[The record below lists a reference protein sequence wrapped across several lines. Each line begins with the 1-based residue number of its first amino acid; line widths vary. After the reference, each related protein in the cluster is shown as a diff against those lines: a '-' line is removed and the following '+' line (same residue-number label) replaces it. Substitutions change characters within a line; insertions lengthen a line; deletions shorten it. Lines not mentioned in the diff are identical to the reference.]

1 MFQPLWILTV
11 LLGYMGMLFV
21 LAQWASKRAAAK
33 GFKHSPLIYSLS
45 IGVYCTSWTFYGS
58 VGSAANNGILFLS
71 IYFGPTLVLLFAST
85 LLRKM
90 VRVKSRHH
98 VTSIADLIS
107 TRYNKSQLLAA
118 MVTIVCLIGI
128 LPYIALQLKA
138 ITSTFSLLA
147 GSGNSSG
154 VPFHIDVE
162 LVTVVLM
169 VIFTILF
176 GVRHL
181 DPTERHQGMMYA
193 LAAESVV
200 KLFAFLAAGLFVTYG
215 LFDGFGDLLGKAEA
229 LAATRPELNK
239 VSQMPSLINW
249 LTLALL
255 AMSAFLF
262 LPRQFHVAVVENA
275 SENHLKSAQWM
286 MPAYLLLIN
295 IFVLPIALAGMILGH
310 APNEADTFVLLLP
323 LQENQQLL
331 SLLVFIGGFSA
342 STGMILVS
350 AMTLSTMITN
360 HLILPFI
367 EAVTLLQPLRTKLL
381 QLRWLSVALFIFSG
395 YLFNQSLGD
404 TFMLVN
410 MGLISF
416 AAILQFAPIIVGGLF
431 WKNANLKGAMAGLAA
446 GFTGWFYTLLLPAF
460 VKSGWWTDSLLEF
473 GPWGIAALNPEAL
486 LGLSALDPLPHA
498 VFWSMLLNIAA
509 FVAVSLSTSADKE
522 EKALAAEFV
531 DILKGDT
538 RHLPQ
543 MDQQGTIDLAE
554 KITRLDQCFAVYMP
568 EQLRKNY
575 VTQCLRAS
583 GLEGKTLVSLL
594 EATYLQQEAEK
605 ILAGAIGGAT
615 AHRAIQRSGIFNKE
629 EQKQLSNAYSDL
641 LAEIHLTPEELWSK
655 VDYYHEREQM
665 LSDHAHQQRQTI
677 ERLESEVI
685 QRISAEQALKE
696 LNEKLEHRVE
706 QRTSELK
713 SSNLNLRTTLQQ
725 LQQAQKQLVEA
736 DKMAALGGLVAGIAH
751 EINTPLGNSLT
762 AASLL
767 KEEFAQLLGRYHD
780 NSLKRSDLE
789 EFNTVAN
796 ECLQIIMGNST
807 RAAQLI
813 QSFKQVAVDQ
823 TSDERRSFPLKRYID
838 EVLFSLK
845 PQLKNSAH
853 QIEVHGD
860 EVMVDS
866 YPGAFSQIITNL
878 VINSLQHGF
887 AHKHNGH
894 IEIQL
899 SATEA
904 NLQLDY
910 RDDGTGMSKKQLR
923 KIFDPFFTT
932 RRGEGGSGLGAHII
946 YNLVTQ
952 QLKGQISCDSVP
964 DQGIHFQIIA
974 PLKTPNPELPPD
986 ASDDDVHDP
995 RNGGHN
1001 FII

>member
-1 MFQPLWILTV
+1 MFEPLWILAV

-33 GFKHSPLIYSLS
+33 GYKHSPLIYSLS
-45 IGVYCTSWTFYGS
+45 IGVFCTSWTFYGS

-71 IYFGPTLVLLFAST
+71 IYFGPTLVMLFAGT

-107 TRYNKSQLLAA
+107 SRYNKSQLLAA
-118 MVTIVCLIGI
+118 MVTLVCLFGI

-147 GSGNSSG
+147 GNSNGNSL
-154 VPFHIDVE
+154 PFSIDVE

-200 KLFAFLAAGLFVTYG
+200 KLFAFVAAGLFVTFG
-215 LFDGFGDLLGKAEA
+215 LFDGFGDLLNQAEA
-229 LAATRPELNK
+229 LAATRPALNK
-239 VSQMPSLINW
+239 VNQLPSLVNW
-249 LTLALL
+249 LTLTLL

-275 SENHLKSAQWM
+275 SEEHIKSSQWM
-286 MPAYLLLIN
+286 LPGYLLLIN

-323 LQENQQLL
+323 LQANQQLL

-367 EAVTLLQPLRTKLL
+367 EAVRLLQPLRTKLL

-395 YLFNQSLGD
+395 YLFNRSLGD

-446 GFTGWFYTLLLPAF
+446 GFIGWFYTLLLPAF
-460 VKSGWWTDSLLEF
+460 VKSGWWSDHLLDV

-486 LGLSALDPLPHA
+486 FGLSALDPLPHA

-509 FVAVSLSTSADKE
+509 FVAVSLSSSTNKE

-531 DILKGDT
+531 DILT
-538 RHLPQ
+538 TANRRLPQ
-543 MDQQGTIDLAE
+543 MDQHGSIDLAE
-554 KITRLDQCFAVYMP
+554 KISRLDQCFAIYMP
-568 EQLRKNY
+568 IQLCKRS
-575 VTQCLRAS
+575 VQQCLQAS
-583 GLEGKTLVSLL
+583 GLEGKTHVSLL
-594 EATYLQQEAEK
+594 QATYLQQEAERT
-605 ILAGAIGGAT
+605 LAGAIGGAT
-615 AHRAIQRSGIFNKE
+615 AHRAIQRSGIFSQQ
-629 EQKQLSNAYSDL
+629 EQKQLSTVYSEL
-641 LAEIHLTPEELWSK
+641 LAEIHLTPEELLSK
-655 VDYYHEREQM
+655 VDYYHEREQ
-665 LSDHAHQQRQTI
+665 LLGDHAHQQGQTI
-677 ERLESEVI
+677 KRLESEVI

-706 QRTSELK
+706 HRTAELN

-780 NSLKRSDLE
+780 NSLKRSDLDD
-789 EFNTVAN
+789 FDMVAN
-796 ECLQIIMGNST
+796 ESLDIILRNST
-807 RAAQLI
+807 RAAELI

-823 TSDERRSFPLKRYID
+823 TSDERRSFGLKNYVD

-845 PQLKNSAH
+845 PQFKNSAY
-853 QIEVHGD
+853 QINVEG
-860 EVMVDS
+860 EEFIIDS

-878 VINSLQHGF
+878 VMNSLQHGF
-887 AHKHNGH
+887 ADKHNGH
-894 IEIQL
+894 INIQL
-899 SATEA
+899 SASED
-904 NLQLDY
+904 NLQIDY
-910 RDDGTGMSKKQLR
+910 RDDGCGMSKKQLR
-923 KIFDPFFTT
+923 RIFDPFFTT
-932 RRGEGGSGLGAHII
+932 RRGEGGSGLGAHIV

-952 QLKGQISCDSVP
+952 RLKGQINCDSEP
-964 DQGIHFQIIA
+964 NHGIHFQITA
-974 PLKTPNPELPPD
+974 PLRTPDTEIPSDSPE
-986 ASDDDVHDP
+986 DDVQDP
-995 RNGGHN
+995 RNGGHD
-1001 FII
+1001 FSI